1 VKGMQPRKAFGNKMF
16 PHLLAVFQWILLII
30 ILSLKMN
37 FSIVVTGAVA
47 NGGLK
52 VIMLF
57 PFSLLSF
64 SIALGLILYK
74 MRKDGIAERCALGLS
89 LITILFSSMDII
101 LHFANDLI
109 LFMKVTEVT
118 AWIFYNG
125 AISVSIYKI
134 SVSLLL
140 PTLKRFME
148 IENETI
154 RNDKRLQ
161 A

>member
-1 VKGMQPRKAFGNKMF
+1 MQPRKALGNKML
-16 PHLLAVFQWILLII
+16 PHLLAAFQWILLIM
-30 ILSLKMN
+30 ILALKMN

-57 PFSLLSF
+57 PFWLLSF
-64 SIALGLILYK
+64 SIALCLILYK

-89 LITILFSSMDII
+89 LITILFSSMDIF
-101 LHFANDLI
+101 LHFVNDLI
-109 LFMKVTEVT
+109 LFMKVTEVA
-118 AWIFYNG
+118 AWVFYNS

-134 SVSLLL
+134 FVSLLL
-140 PTLKRFME
+140 PTLRRFTE
-148 IENETI
+148 IENEAI
-154 RNDKRLQ
+154 RNDKRLR